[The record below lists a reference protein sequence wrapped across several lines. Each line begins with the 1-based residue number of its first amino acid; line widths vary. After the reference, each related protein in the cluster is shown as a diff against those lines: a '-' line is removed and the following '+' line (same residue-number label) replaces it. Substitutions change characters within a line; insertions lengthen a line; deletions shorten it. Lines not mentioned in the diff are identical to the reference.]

1 MINISIQKIICIDI
15 WVYKRHSD
23 VYFNFPVIQS
33 DGHVVDFS
41 GQATEQTH
49 PKPLSKTI
57 TLVSTTSVPVF
68 QTDKHEVKFRRP
80 IARNRS
86 QQSPL
91 PTSIMCLVLTT
102 SNTFYFSKAKAVN
115 DTWGRRCNKTV
126 FSQNRPSTIPNVVYL
141 DLAKDGRKHLT
152 DKVVRIFEYV
162 HKQFT
167 EYDWF
172 LKADDD
178 TYVILENLR
187 HFLTFFKS
195 NKPVYLGQNY
205 KLYTKQGYNSGGAGY
220 ILSKEA
226 LNKLMFGIKYK
237 NCAKDGNDED
247 VDIGKCLD
255 RQGVPIYDTTDK
267 FNRETFHGGTIED
280 HMVGPLSDLL
290 KKYPST
296 PAKTGKDCC
305 STNTITFH
313 YVSPK
318 MMYILDI
325 FLYHLTVYGRNYSSS
340 QNAFAL
346 DQ

>member
-1 MINISIQKIICIDI
+1 MKKFSAFTRRRHLVVIFVIAFFMFSFTVMQTERKIN
-15 WVYKRHSD
+15 
-23 VYFNFPVIQS
+23 VIQS
-33 DGHVVDFS
+33 DKISAKIQHDVNF
-41 GQATEQTH
+41 T
-49 PKPLSKTI
+49 
-57 TLVSTTSVPVF
+57 
-68 QTDKHEVKFRRP
+68 RP

-86 QQSPL
+86 PLSPFSA
-91 PTSIMCLVLTT
+91 SIMCLVLTT
-102 SNTFYFSKAKAVN
+102 HNTLLSKAKAVN
-115 DTWGRRCNKTV
+115 DTWARRCNKTV
-126 FSQNRPSTIPNVVYL
+126 FFTNRPSTIPNVVYL
-141 DLAKDGRKHLT
+141 DLAKDGREHLT
-152 DKVVRIFEYV
+152 DKVVRAFEYV
-162 HKQFT
+162 HTHFT
-167 EYDWF
+167 DYDWF

-187 HFLTFFKS
+187 HFLSYFKS
-195 NKPVYLGQNY
+195 NEPVYLGQNY

-220 ILSKEA
+220 VLSKEA

-237 NCAKDGNDED
+237 NCPQDGNDED

-255 RQGVPIYDTTDK
+255 RQGVPIYDTTDTL
-267 FNRETFHGGTIED
+267 NRETFHGGTIED

-296 PAKTGKDCC
+296 PAKTGRDCC

-340 QNAFAL
+340 QSAFA
-346 DQ
+346 